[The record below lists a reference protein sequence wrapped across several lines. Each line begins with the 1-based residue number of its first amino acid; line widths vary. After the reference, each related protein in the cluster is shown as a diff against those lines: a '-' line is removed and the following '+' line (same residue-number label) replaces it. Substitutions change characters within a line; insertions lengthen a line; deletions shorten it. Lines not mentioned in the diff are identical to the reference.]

1 MTSADFYT
9 FLYEFYKTSCDNT
22 QAGGGIYVFHA
33 DSEGANFRNA
43 LKCGFQIG
51 SMPWLKNSIVMEDRI
66 TNGNMNRCFMDGK
79 KVQHTT
85 GILESKRQL

>member
-43 LKCGFQIG
+43 LKDAGFKLAQCLIG
-51 SMPWLKNSIVMEDRI
+51 
-66 TNGNMNRCFMDGK
+66 
-79 KVQHTT
+79 
-85 GILESKRQL
+85 